1 MWVEVKKAQTL
12 VIAEM
17 WKECFEGEGI
27 PTRIMPVSGL
37 PAAPPELW
45 QAGLPTGQ
53 ELATYS
59 ILVPQDKEHV
69 IKDILRKL

>member
-1 MWVEVKKAQTL
+1 MLVEVKKTKTL
-12 VIAEM
+12 VVAEM

-37 PAAPPELW
+37 P
-45 QAGLPTGQ
+45 QGQ
-53 ELATYS
+53 ELTEYT

-69 IKDILRKL
+69 IKDVLRKL

>member
-12 VIAEM
+12 AIAEM

-27 PTRIMPVSGL
+27 PTRIMPASGL
-37 PAAPPELW
+37 PI
-45 QAGLPTGQ
+45 GQ
-53 ELATYS
+53 EITDYS
-59 ILVPQDKEHV
+59 IMVPQDKEHV

>member
-1 MWVEVKKAQTL
+1 MWIEVKKTRTL

-37 PAAPPELW
+37 PV
-45 QAGLPTGQ
+45 GQ
-53 ELATYS
+53 ELAEYS

-69 IKDILRKL
+69 IRDILRKL

>member
-1 MWVEVKKAQTL
+1 MWVEVKKANSL

-27 PTRIMPVSGL
+27 PTRIMPAHGL
-37 PAAPPELW
+37 PI
-45 QAGLPTGQ
+45 GQ
-53 ELATYS
+53 EITEYT

-69 IKDILRKL
+69 IKDVLRKL

>member
-1 MWVEVKKAQTL
+1 MWVEVKKANSL

-27 PTRIMPVSGL
+27 PTRIMPSSGL
-37 PAAPPELW
+37 PI
-45 QAGLPTGQ
+45 GQ
-53 ELATYS
+53 EIAEYK
-59 ILVPQDKEHV
+59 ILIPQDKEHV

>member
-1 MWVEVKKAQTL
+1 
-12 VIAEM
+12 M

-27 PTRIMPVSGL
+27 PTRIMPAS
-37 PAAPPELW
+37 
-45 QAGLPTGQ
+45 GLPTGQ

-59 ILVPQDKEHV
+59 ILVPKDKEHV

>member
-12 VIAEM
+12 AIAEM

-27 PTRIMPVSGL
+27 PTRIMPISGL
-37 PAAPPELW
+37 PI
-45 QAGLPTGQ
+45 GR
-53 ELATYS
+53 ELAEYS